1 MFLKTCIPELPGNA
15 PTLSILTAQKIPTAR
30 EDMKNHQKLSPIN
43 PCDHWASLIWA
54 EMGALGDSDAHVT
67 WEVFFL
73 LLLCLGPFGQL

>member
-1 MFLKTCIPELPGNA
+1 
-15 PTLSILTAQKIPTAR
+15 
-30 EDMKNHQKLSPIN
+30 MKNHQKLSPIN